1 MNDSQEQRWFVA
13 RTRHSQELALA
24 EKLVDLHIEHFVPT
38 RKDFRIRR
46 GKRVRVD
53 VPVIANLIFLKAT
66 KPDACALA
74 NGRGLPLYFIVDH
87 STRAMMEV
95 PEKQMEDFRMV
106 VEQRP
111 DAVSADVPLVPG
123 QRVRVISGDFAGVEG
138 EILST
143 PDGDNLVITIGRIL
157 CAKVFIKSSDTE
169 LLH

>member
-1 MNDSQEQRWFVA
+1 MNDSQDKKWFVA

-24 EKLVDLHIEHFVPT
+24 AKLVDLHIEHFVPM

-66 KPDACALA
+66 KQDACALA
-74 NGRGLPLYFIVDH
+74 NGRGLPLYYIVDH

-95 PEKQMEDFRMV
+95 PEKQMEDFRRV
-106 VEQRP
+106 VEQQP

-123 QRVRVISGDFAGVEG
+123 QKVRVISGELTGVEG

-143 PDGDNLVITIGRIL
+143 PDGDNLVVTIGRIL
-157 CAKVFIKSSDTE
+157 CARVFIKSSDIE
-169 LLH
+169 LIR